1 MSKSER
7 ERDRESERTNGV
19 SDISVFVCDEMFVL
33 HGEMRVELASML
45 CVVVIV
51 VMSSGPVCV
60 CVCEHTFVFARM

>member
-7 ERDRESERTNGV
+7 ERKRERTNGV

-51 VMSSGPVCV
+51 VKSSCPVRMCV
-60 CVCEHTFVFARM
+60 CGHTFVFARM

>member
-7 ERDRESERTNGV
+7 KRQRERTNGV

-60 CVCEHTFVFARM
+60 